1 MLVTDKVIDD
11 LGITEPHEIDIE
23 AIAWHLGA
31 KVKYCQVDGC
41 EACILGAN
49 DRAIIRVSDK
59 VLRPRQRFSIGHEL
73 GHWCHH
79 RRRALYCKPEDIGSL
94 APGKPTPKRAEEK
107 VADNYASNL
116 LMPWKV
122 FRPVTRQ
129 YKDLTFDTV
138 AQVASAFETSL
149 TATAIRLIDMDH
161 TPALL
166 VSHGPNGRR
175 WFARSK
181 SVPERW
187 FPRDELQRE
196 SPSFDV
202 LFGKAPESKIARKVD
217 ADSWFDRYDADRYQI
232 TEQTRRAPDGSI
244 LTLLVIK
251 DERMLRDEETRGWS
265 GRRY

>member
-1 MLVTDKVIDD
+1 MLVTDRVIDE

-41 EACILGAN
+41 EACILGGT
-49 DRAIIRVSDK
+49 DKAIIRVSDK
-59 VLRPRQRFSIGHEL
+59 VRRQRQRFSIGHEL

-94 APGKPTPKRAEEK
+94 GAGKPTAKRTEEK
-107 VADNYASNL
+107 VADTYASNL

-122 FRPVTRQ
+122 FKPVAKQ
-129 YKDLTFDTV
+129 FKSLNFDTV
-138 AQVASAFETSL
+138 TQVATAFETSL

-166 VSHGPNGRR
+166 VSYGPKGRK

-187 FPRDELQRE
+187 FPRDEVHRD

-202 LFGKAPESKIARKVD
+202 LYGKAPESKMVRKIE
-217 ADSWFDRYDADRYQI
+217 ADTWFDRYGADRYEI

-251 DERMLRDEETRGWS
+251 DEAMLSDEDARGWS
-265 GRRY
+265 GKRY

>member
-1 MLVTDKVIDD
+1 MLVTDRVIDA

-31 KVKYCQVDGC
+31 KIKYCQVDGC
-41 EACILGAN
+41 EACILAGK
-49 DRAIIRVSDK
+49 DRAIIRISDK
-59 VLRPRQRFSIGHEL
+59 VRRQRQRFSIGHEL

-94 APGKPTPKRAEEK
+94 GTGKPSAKRTEEK
-107 VADNYASNL
+107 VADAYASNL

-122 FRPVTRQ
+122 FKPVANQFDR
-129 YKDLTFDTV
+129 LNFDTV
-138 AQVASAFETSL
+138 KQMATAFETSL

-161 TPALL
+161 TPSLL
-166 VSHGPNGRR
+166 LSYGPKGRK
-175 WFARSK
+175 WFVRSK

-187 FPRDELQRE
+187 FPRDEVHRD

-202 LFGKAPESKIARKVD
+202 LFGRAPESKAARKVE
-217 ADSWFDRYDADRYQI
+217 ADTWFDRNEADRYEI
-232 TEQTRRAPDGSI
+232 TEQTMRAPDGSI

-251 DERMLRDEETRGWS
+251 DDGMLSDEEQRHWGK
-265 GRRY
+265 RR